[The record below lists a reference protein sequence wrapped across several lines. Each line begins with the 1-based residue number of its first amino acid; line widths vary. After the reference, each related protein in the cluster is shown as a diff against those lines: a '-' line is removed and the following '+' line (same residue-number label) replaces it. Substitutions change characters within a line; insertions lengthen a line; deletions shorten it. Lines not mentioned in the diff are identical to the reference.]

1 MLVRAWLLVFVLA
14 ACVNEDGPRGPEV
27 TSRVQRVVLPIAQPK
42 MLDVLVVV
50 DDSPAMAPHRE
61 RLRANF
67 GRFIDV
73 LNTVQGGL
81 PSLHLGVVTTD
92 VGGCNN
98 GDGEGGRMRTSAR
111 VDGTFI
117 SDVRYQS
124 AQRVRNYD
132 GDLRDVFTELA
143 DAGSDGCVY
152 ARPLDAIRLALDNP
166 ANAGF
171 VRDDAFLAV
180 IVITATDDCSS
191 TPAFTPMATTDP
203 AEAAAHCYVHRED
216 LVDVGAAADALRAR
230 HADPSKVVVVVI
242 SGPPDPLALQ
252 LGDDALELGPACNDE
267 MGGAIAAP
275 RLGALRDAF
284 PNRSTYTSLCRQDL
298 TDGLTLFAAVPVSGV
313 SDPCFEAPL
322 LDLAPSIDGVQPECS
337 VVDELPDGTQ
347 RSIPSC
353 DTGADRCWS
362 IVPDAMSCPPL
373 GQRLDVTPLDEPYPP
388 GLRIVAECVSA

>member
-1 MLVRAWLLVFVLA
+1 
-14 ACVNEDGPRGPEV
+14 
-27 TSRVQRVVLPIAQPK
+27 

-92 VGGCNN
+92 A
-98 GDGEGGRMRTSAR
+98 GEGGRMRTSAQ
-111 VDGTFI
+111 VDGAFI
-117 SDVRYQS
+117 SDVRYQG
-124 AQRVRNYD
+124 AQRTRNYD

-143 DAGSDGCVY
+143 DAGSDGSVY

-180 IVITATDDCSS
+180 IVITATDDCSP

-230 HADPSKVVVVVI
+230 HADPSKVVVAVI

-252 LGDDALELGPACNDE
+252 LGDGALELGPACSDE
-267 MGGAIAAP
+267 MGGATAAP

-284 PNRSTYTSLCRQDL
+284 PNRSTYTSLCREDL
-298 TDGLTLFAAVPVSGV
+298 SDSLTLFASLPIGGV
-313 SDPCFEAPL
+313 SDPCFEKPL

-337 VVDELPDGTQ
+337 VVDQLPDGTQ

-362 IVPDAMSCPPL
+362 IVPDSRNCPPL